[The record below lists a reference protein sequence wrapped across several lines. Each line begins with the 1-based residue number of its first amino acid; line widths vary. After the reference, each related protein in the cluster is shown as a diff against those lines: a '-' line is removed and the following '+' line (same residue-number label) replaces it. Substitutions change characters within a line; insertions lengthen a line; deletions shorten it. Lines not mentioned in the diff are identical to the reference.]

1 MCYNVYID
9 GDEME
14 KEIKFTGEEMQMI
27 NDAIYIV
34 MDFDYEE
41 GTKEYTIC
49 ETITDKIATAIFGCG
64 TVKSIYSVMEKLDE

>member
-1 MCYNVYID
+1 
-9 GDEME
+9 
-14 KEIKFTGEEMQMI
+14 
-27 NDAIYIV
+27 

-64 TVKSIYSVMEKLDE
+64 TVKSIYSVMEKLDG